1 MTIPADFPR
10 EPVIAGLTG
19 VQPKVA
25 ARLDAASGRYVTAP
39 TAEHIQERYEI
50 CEDIAAQLVAKCRA
64 KRTGKYAHLSESQ
77 ILERLLAQ
85 LLGTAWGSPEEMK
98 WVIRST
104 AAQLGWEIPSGAG
117 VLSVMLGDS
126 A

>member
-1 MTIPADFPR
+1 MTIPDDFPR

-25 ARLDAASGRYVTAP
+25 ARLDAVSGRYVTAP

-64 KRTGKYAHLSESQ
+64 KRDGKYAHLSESQ

-85 LLGTAWGSPEEMK
+85 LLGTTWGTAEEMK

-104 AAQLGWEIPSGAG
+104 AAQLGWSIPKSAG
-117 VLSVMLGDS
+117 VLFALMGDS

>member
-39 TAEHIQERYEI
+39 TEEDIQERYEV

-85 LLGTAWGSPEEMK
+85 LLGTAWGSAEEMK
-98 WVIRST
+98 WIIRST
-104 AAQLGWEIPSGAG
+104 AGQLGWQIPPGAG